1 MSCNWQCLCNTEDG
15 DLCHGLGEFGRNVAH
30 FKGKVAANGDIDWA
44 NTLFAHK
51 LGECSHFWP
60 PPISLNGQVCGWRCW
75 GLQISKFLLFVV
87 PSIRW
92 GGAILNKVG
101 YLFSFILYSS
111 SFILCL
117 GQWKRKKM
125 ARFFIERAKQ
135 CGRKNNGQSYIVT
148 VLHCTECL
156 WSYSLGS

>member
-1 MSCNWQCLCNTEDG
+1 MEIYAMVWVSLAETWPIS
-15 DLCHGLGEFGRNVAH
+15 R
-30 FKGKVAANGDIDWA
+30 GKVAANGDIDWDVFA
-44 NTLFAHK
+44 HTLFAQK
-51 LGECSHFWP
+51 LGECSHIW
-60 PPISLNGQVCGWRCW
+60 PPISLNGQVWGWRCW
-75 GLQISKFLLFVV
+75 GLQISKFLFACCS
-87 PSIRW
+87 SIRR

-101 YLFSFILYSS
+101 CLLSFILYSS

-125 ARFFIERAKQ
+125 ARLFIERARQ